1 MFLGSGVSCGHAL
14 EWWPSPTVTAPGPR
28 RETIM
33 ELLVLAIVVI
43 VAFGL
48 YRFMR
53 TRTAH

>member
-1 MFLGSGVSCGHAL
+1 MVAVLDGHHSGAEKGTS
-14 EWWPSPTVTAPGPR
+14 
-28 RETIM
+28 M

-48 YRFMR
+48 YRYMR

>member
-1 MFLGSGVSCGHAL
+1 MFLGSGVGCGHAL